1 MPVNVCAFG
10 DSITYGNTDPILGG
24 WVNRLKVTFALNQKL
39 LGTVFNHG
47 IDGDTSYDLL
57 RRLDAE
63 LTHRTCDAIVLGVG
77 ANDVQLLGDDRHPRL
92 TETEFGD
99 NLTTLVKISR
109 RHVRWV
115 FLLGI
120 SRIQAHKCQGGAI
133 FLTSER
139 VTAFDRRIARVA
151 GETGSHFIPM
161 QELLTDEDLADGVH
175 PNAEG
180 HRKMSEQVMAYWK
193 TCGFVPPS

>member
-10 DSITYGNTDPILGG
+10 DSITYGNTDLLLGG
-24 WVNRLKVTFALNQKL
+24 WVNRLKVSFAYEQNL

-47 IDGDTSYDLL
+47 IGGDTSYDLL

-63 LTHRTCDAIVLGVG
+63 LTHRTCDAVILGVG

-92 TETEFGD
+92 TDAEFGD
-99 NLTTLVKISR
+99 NLTALVKISR
-109 RHVRWV
+109 RHARWV

-120 SRIQAHKCQGGAI
+120 TRIQAHKCQGRPI

-139 VTAFDRRIARVA
+139 VTAFDRKIAQVA
-151 GETGSHFIPM
+151 GDTGAHFIPM
-161 QELLTDEDLADGVH
+161 QEVLTDEDLADGVH

-180 HRKMSEQVMAYWK
+180 HRKMAEQVMSYWRS
-193 TCGFVPPS
+193 CGFITP